1 MELTRF
7 TDVGL
12 RIVMRLAADDEP
24 VTSRQ
29 IAAELHV
36 PYSHVAKV
44 VARLS
49 ELGVLHARR
58 GRTGGLA
65 ITSLGR
71 TAKVGWLAREL
82 EGADPVVDCDHPQPC
97 PLRGACL
104 LKSALTQAQ
113 SAFFDD
119 LDRHRVQD
127 LVSADTVALF
137 IPLRRAESVHND
149 AGPNAQER

>member
-12 RIVMRLAADDEP
+12 RIVMRLAADEDP

-29 IAAELHV
+29 IATELHV

-49 ELGVLHARR
+49 ELGVIHTRR

-71 TAKVGWLAREL
+71 NARVGWLAREL
-82 EGADPVVDCDHPQPC
+82 EGADPVVDCEHPQPC
-97 PLRGACL
+97 PLRSACL
-104 LKSALTQAQ
+104 LRTALAQAQ
-113 SAFFDD
+113 SAFYDD
-119 LDRHRVQD
+119 LDRHRVDD

-137 IPLRRAESVHND
+137 LPLRRTSTVV
-149 AGPNAQER
+149 GPQVREK